1 MFGRTRRKEAERFT
15 HSVVTMRHEAR
26 SLEALLEVLSQRISD
41 SRAELTT
48 ITQQL
53 MQLGDD
59 ATGKLSGIT
68 REFDSSSERLARHGE
83 ALDRAAGTAR
93 NDIAVLLE
101 DLPRAEQTART
112 VA

>member
-1 MFGRTRRKEAERFT
+1 HCVITRRPEA
-15 HSVVTMRHEAR
+15 S

-41 SRAELTT
+41 SKSELTA

-53 MQLGDD
+53 MHLGDE
-59 ATGKLSGIT
+59 ATGKLGGLT
-68 REFDSSSERLARHGE
+68 REFDSSSERLARHGQT
-83 ALDRAAGTAR
+83 LDRAAESAR

-101 DLPRAEQTART
+101 DLPRAEASARS